1 MEWCVVSESGSPA
14 AAPVRTSD
22 GEWLARLDLLGEERG
37 YFQSVGPRHSA
48 VFTDEGPILLVTFE
62 TIADIRDRD
71 PEAVPEGFAMADAH
85 GWSNLVLLAHSETW
99 FRDPA
104 VWGYF
109 DRLIE
114 EGFFEDF
121 DRVIFHG
128 TGMGA
133 YAACA
138 FSVAAPGSVVVAVAP
153 VATLDRNRVE
163 WDDRFPR
170 TRRMDF
176 TSRFAYAPL
185 MVEAADEVYLF
196 YDPAERLDAMH
207 ASLFDAP
214 HVARIRCRGFGPSL
228 ADDLRLMR
236 VIPEVLELAGRGR
249 LSVRAIHRLMRVRHR
264 YAPYLRGL
272 LKQLVEARR
281 PLLAGLLCRSAV
293 RRGGGRLFQIHLER
307 AEAQLAAQGRSLPPV
322 RARGDFTRPQ
332 R

>member
-1 MEWCVVSESGSPA
+1 MSESSSSAAVPA
-14 AAPVRTSD
+14 RASD
-22 GEWLARLDLLGEERG
+22 ADWLARLDLLGEERG
-37 YFQSVGPRHSA
+37 YFQSVGSQHSA

-62 TIADIRDRD
+62 TIAAIRDRD
-71 PEAVPEGFAMADAH
+71 PDGVPEGFALADAH
-85 GWSNLVLLAHSETW
+85 GWSNLVILAHGDTW
-99 FRDPA
+99 FRDRA
-104 VWGYF
+104 VWGYL

-128 TGMGA
+128 AGMGA

-138 FSVAAPGSVVVAVAP
+138 YSVAAPGSVVVAVAP
-153 VATLDRNRVE
+153 VATLDRARVE
-163 WDDRFPR
+163 WDDRFPA

-214 HVARIRCRGFGPSL
+214 HVARIRCRGFGPAL
-228 ADDLRLMR
+228 AEDLRLMR

-249 LSVRAIHRLMRVRHR
+249 LSVRAIQRLMRVRHR

-272 LKQLVEARR
+272 LKRLVEARR

-307 AEAQLAAQGRSLPPV
+307 AEAQLAAQGRSLPTV
-322 RARGDFTRPQ
+322 RARHPVSQPVNPPR